1 MSAKT
6 KTKRS
11 TKTIQPN
18 KEKKNEKNI
27 QVSPPE
33 ETAIEV
39 QNIITCNEPILRV
52 GTEGFKNSHFGIRE
66 GVEIYYSK
74 RGCESAKLTAKF
86 VSKNSEGKLWEVSG
100 TIGEREIET
109 KTLSGLVEMELY
121 CYSQFLNIP
130 WEGKK
135 ETRKKVKGSFL
146 GLNFYYPFEIEKETK
161 YIHGSVLWGYVS
173 KNKTLEQL
181 HSLAK
186 TPEQIKR
193 KRIADEEMEEYRSI
207 FFNE

>member
-1 MSAKT
+1 MVAKT

-11 TKTIQPN
+11 PKTIKPN
-18 KEKKNEKNI
+18 KEKKNEQNI

-33 ETAIEV
+33 KTAQEV
-39 QNIITCNEPILRV
+39 QNIIVCSEPILRV

-66 GVEIYYSK
+66 GIEILYSK
-74 RGCESAKLTAKF
+74 RGCETAKLIAKF

-100 TIGEREIET
+100 TIGERVVET

-146 GLNFYYPFEIEKETK
+146 GLNFYYPYEINSETK
-161 YIHGSVLWGYVS
+161 YIHGNVLWNYVS
-173 KNKTLEQL
+173 RNKTLEEMQK
-181 HSLAK
+181 LAK
-186 TPEQIKR
+186 TPEQVN
-193 KRIADEEMEEYRSI
+193 A
-207 FFNE
+207 

>member
-6 KTKRS
+6 KVKRS
-11 TKTIQPN
+11 TKTIKPN
-18 KEKKNEKNI
+18 KGKQNEKNI

-33 ETAIEV
+33 QTAEEV
-39 QNIITCNEPILRV
+39 QNIITCNEPILRS

-66 GVEIYYSK
+66 GVKILYSK
-74 RGCESAKLTAKF
+74 RGCETAKLTAKF

-100 TIGEREIET
+100 TIGEREVET

-173 KNKTLEQL
+173 KNKTLDQL
-181 HSLAK
+181 NSLAK
-186 TPEQIKR
+186 TTEQIN
-193 KRIADEEMEEYRSI
+193 S
-207 FFNE
+207 